1 VSLGLPA
8 GLGLPTSGHLVHRQ
22 KALSFGCPAHSRAR
36 ASRSSGAAAGRA
48 LTHVVG
54 GWVTACNRQGM
65 AESSEYPAA
74 FCRAIADA
82 FIEIRRSNPG
92 LVDSAAAAAPS
103 PLLALPDIDRG
114 SIFGHESSSDH
125 ELHDCDSEDM
135 EASTAARSPEFAALR
150 PPSILPASRQPRA
163 NYSAIWHDD
172 VPPSQSTGSRGAR
185 RRRSPA
191 TLDDAES
198 DIEIVSR
205 RFLRRA
211 SR

>member
-1 VSLGLPA
+1 
-8 GLGLPTSGHLVHRQ
+8 
-22 KALSFGCPAHSRAR
+22 
-36 ASRSSGAAAGRA
+36 
-48 LTHVVG
+48 
-54 GWVTACNRQGM
+54 M

-82 FIEIRRSNPG
+82 VIEIRRSNPG

-163 NYSAIWHDD
+163 KSFACF
-172 VPPSQSTGSRGAR
+172 
-185 RRRSPA
+185 
-191 TLDDAES
+191 
-198 DIEIVSR
+198 
-205 RFLRRA
+205 RFLTCVRA
-211 SR
+211 AHGRSACLKKPVPSHSCCPKKFRFQGNPLLEEFSVSSQLHFGFAFFPRIVDCTPTLHKAMFAASLQTRGPFGPARAGPFWQKPTQPTTLLGP